1 MVVSG
6 DGFDPF
12 TILKLFEEFGMEI
25 QRAQATAEYF
35 IDCPGTNTAYPN
47 LVINS
52 PSKSIYV
59 LKKIPA
65 WSLTGRLIPTS
76 PSIH

>member
-25 QRAQATAEYF
+25 QRAKATAEYF

-47 LVINS
+47 LMINS

-59 LKKIPA
+59 
-65 WSLTGRLIPTS
+65 T
-76 PSIH
+76 